1 MGRAIPSAPNTTDDD
16 MSGASR
22 PVLDI
27 FLRACASSKYE
38 APNRANAVRARHRLS
53 ISAKNAFQNLNRS
66 PTKPFMQANNDE
78 IFGFDLLL
86 PAESPGGALVE
97 LFLQAK
103 SSGGALVE
111 LFLRAK
117 NDDIFGF
124 DLLLARERPGGALVE
139 FFLQA
144 ENEEIFG
151 FPLFLK
157 LRDLADSLVEGGF
170 HLIGGD
176 GRRLNLLQLFL
187 DFG

>member
-22 PVLDI
+22 SVLNI

-86 PAESPGGALVE
+86 PATNGKIFCFDL
-97 LFLQAK
+97 LFQAK
-103 SSGGALVE
+103 S
-111 LFLRAK
+111 
-117 NDDIFGF
+117 
-124 DLLLARERPGGALVE
+124 PGGALVE

-144 ENEEIFG
+144 TDDEIFRYD
-151 FPLFLK
+151 LLRK
-157 LRDLADSLVEGGF
+157 LRNFADSLVESSF
-170 HLIGGD
+170 HLSGRD
-176 GRRLNLLQLFL
+176 GRRLNML
-187 DFG
+187 